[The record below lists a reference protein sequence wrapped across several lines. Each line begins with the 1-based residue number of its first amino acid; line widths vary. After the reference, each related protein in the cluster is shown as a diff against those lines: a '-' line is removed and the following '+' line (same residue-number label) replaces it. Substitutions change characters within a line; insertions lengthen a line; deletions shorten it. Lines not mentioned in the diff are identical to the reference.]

1 MVAADST
8 IWFLAFQV
16 VKAAEAQADA
26 AQLQGEG
33 IARQRRAIIDGLRR
47 RPIFGKVVDQ
57 SLGFAGD
64 LYEIYI
70 LDLYLGFI
78 PGNYMLD
85 LCGFLKKLEVSP
97 T

>member
-1 MVAADST
+1 M
-8 IWFLAFQV
+8 

-47 RPIFGKVVDQ
+47 RPIFAKVVDQ
-57 SLGFAGD
+57 SLGFPGD

-70 LDLYLGFI
+70 LDLYLGFMWI
-78 PGNYMLD
+78 SEKIG
-85 LCGFLKKLEVSP
+85 GFQVSP